1 VELNEQEQVAG
12 IKLIDPGLQEY
23 IPWDYLNLKIAAA
36 PTYYK
41 RSHAINTHG
50 QIDALIGTNSP
61 V

>member
-1 VELNEQEQVAG
+1 VAG
-12 IKLIDPGLQEY
+12 IKLIDPGLQEN